1 MRALTST
8 LVSERTQ
15 IAIQILYR
23 SLNSYFRYK
32 ILFSQNSEKINQGF
46 EINQNCKMHF
56 LFYVA
61 EMCFHSGVWWLGLT
75 FFSLF
80 LTYLKSVKWFIQ
92 IRSPVKSV
100 VWFDEMYSL
109 IMEPQKNNTL
119 LEQCRILLFCNM
131 PVYLCLEKA

>member
-1 MRALTST
+1 MLALTSP

-46 EINQNCKMHF
+46 EKNQNCKMHF

-80 LTYLKSVKWFIQ
+80 LTHLKSVKWFVQ

-109 IMEPQKNNTL
+109 IMDPQKTTHCLNNAEYCYFVT
-119 LEQCRILLFCNM
+119 
-131 PVYLCLEKA
+131 CLYICV